1 MTENTTTALPE
12 LLGTLTLTEE
22 RATEGLQVFG
32 LNWVVPTGPEYITLE
47 QALEAGTL
55 VITEASEGG
64 SVPELRVINRGDTHV
79 LLVQG
84 DHLIGAKQNRTLNT
98 TILVRP
104 HSGMLIPVSCVE
116 RGRWS
121 YASRAFGSRGTSSHN
136 RLRREV
142 TREVACFYVSSG
154 EPRTDQG
161 KVWGEVDRKLR
172 AMDSPSHSMALE
184 ASYETHRPRIEKSRA
199 EVPCPKDAQG
209 ALFAYGG
216 KVVGMEIF
224 DRPATLAAQWPKLIG
239 SHLLDVLEMQGA
251 KPAPVAGETV
261 REWLHGLPSVPVQAH
276 PSPGEGKDL
285 RLQGGHVIGSALE
298 VEGSVLHLAVFAE
311 DAGEA

>member
-1 MTENTTTALPE
+1 M
-12 LLGTLTLTEE
+12 LGTLTVTEE
-22 RATEGLQVFG
+22 RAAEGLQIFG
-32 LNWVVPTGPEYITLE
+32 LNWVVPTGPKYVTLE

-64 SVPELRVINRGDTHV
+64 TVPELRVINRGDTHV

-104 HSGMLIPVSCVE
+104 HSGMPIPVSCVE
-116 RGRWS
+116 QGRWR
-121 YASRAFGSRGTSSHN
+121 YASPTFGSRGTSSHN

-142 TREVACFYVSSG
+142 TRDVNQSYSIANV
-154 EPRTDQG
+154 PRSNQS

-172 AMDSPSHSMALE
+172 AMESPSASHALD
-184 ASYETHRPRIEKSRA
+184 ASYERHAPRIEKARSD
-199 EVPCPKDAQG
+199 VGCPKGAQG

-216 KVVGMEIF
+216 KVVGVELF
-224 DRPATLAAQWPKLIG
+224 DRPETLAAQWPKLVG
-239 SHLLDVLEMQGA
+239 SHLLDVLEVQEELM
-251 KPAPVAGETV
+251 APVTGETV
-261 REWLHGLPSVPVQAH
+261 NQWLHGLSTVPVEAH

-285 RLQGGHVIGSALE
+285 RLQGRSVIGSALE
-298 VEGSVLHLAVFAE
+298 VEGSILHLAVFAE
-311 DAGEA
+311 DGGEG

>member
-1 MTENTTTALPE
+1 MTENSTTALPK
-12 LLGTLTLTEE
+12 LLGTLTVTEE

-47 QALEAGTL
+47 KALETGTL
-55 VITEASEGG
+55 VISEASEGG

-104 HSGMLIPVSCVE
+104 HSGMPIPVSCVE
-116 RGRWS
+116 QGRWS
-121 YASRAFGSRGTSSHN
+121 YASRTFGSRGTSSHN

-142 TREVACFYVSSG
+142 TRDVNRSYASSG
-154 EPRTDQG
+154 QAHADQA
-161 KVWGEVDRKLR
+161 KVWGEVERKLR
-172 AMDSPSHSMALE
+172 AVDSPSHSMALE
-184 ASYETHRPRIEKSRA
+184 ASYQMYLPRIEKSRA

-209 ALFAYGG
+209 ALFAYSG
-216 KVVGMEIF
+216 KVIGMEIF
-224 DRPATLAAQWPKLIG
+224 DRPATLAEQWPKLIG
-239 SHLLDVLEMQGA
+239 SHMLDVFEMQAG
-251 KPAPVAGETV
+251 KPAPVTGEAV
-261 REWLHGLPSVPVQAH
+261 EEWLHALPSVPVQEH

-285 RLQGGHVIGSALE
+285 RLQGLAVIGSALE
-298 VEGSVLHLAVFAE
+298 VKGSVLHLAVFAE
-311 DAGEA
+311 GAEED